1 MTDVRLESVTVIRAE
16 REVLSDVT
24 VRFGAGELVA
34 LLGANGA
41 GKSTLVR
48 SAIGNI
54 SINSG
59 LAKVDNV
66 DSIKMS
72 ARERALRVAYL
83 PQDRSLSWPL
93 TVSDTVALGRF
104 AHGVR
109 LGRLGKADGEAV
121 DRALHACDL
130 RRFAHRRV
138 DQLSGGE
145 LARVHCARA
154 FASGAPLLIADEPIA
169 ELDPWHQFQL
179 MQLIRDYVDHGNGA
193 VVIMHDPELAARFA
207 DRLVWMVDG
216 SIVDD
221 GSVMSTL
228 TAQMLANVYGM
239 KAEVFWRGTEAQVTM
254 LGPEDSPPAAPLS
267 NSS

>member
-1 MTDVRLESVTVIRAE
+1 MTELTLKAVTVTRDE
-16 REVLSDVT
+16 RDVLANIST
-24 VRFGAGELVA
+24 HFGAGELVA

-48 SAIGNI
+48 AALGII
-54 SINSG
+54 SINNG
-59 LAKVDNV
+59 IAHIDDV
-66 DSIKMS
+66 DSSKIS
-72 ARERALRVAYL
+72 ARVRALKVAYL
-83 PQDRSLSWPL
+83 PQNRTLSWPL
-93 TVSDTVALGRF
+93 TVADTVTLGRY

-109 LGRLGKADGEAV
+109 LGSLSSVDRAAV
-121 DRALHACDL
+121 DRALSACDL
-130 RRFAHRRV
+130 ERLAHRRV

-154 FASGAPLLIADEPIA
+154 FAGEAPMLVADEPIA

-179 MQLIRDYVDHGNGA
+179 LQLIRDYVNQGNGA

-221 GSVMSTL
+221 GSVTSTL
-228 TAQMLANVYGM
+228 TREQLARVYGM
-239 KAEVFWRGTEAQVTM
+239 DADVFWRGSEAQVTM
-254 LGPEDSPPAAPLS
+254 LGPREPLS
-267 NSS
+267 